1 MKMGTKLGNKCWA
14 GQSTEFCWLGPS
26 PTRGNGTFWTKR
38 SWDKTQRREPIPLL
52 FQWTWQ
58 SLSLLYPVQFRNDS
72 VTADSSVWLELYRSY
87 ESFRFGLKERFS
99 VFPFTFAHKSSWDI
113 TVLMRK
119 PGSNQ
124 GVCFSL
130 VSGARP
136 SHQTNVNT
144 HSGHVWGSA
153 LDVALELAWG
163 WPQDFNPILTG
174 NRGLGEWGKEELKR
188 KTRWKLTPQHSCFLF
203 WRQDLEV
210 V

>member
-1 MKMGTKLGNKCWA
+1 MLSWAEHRIMLVGSQSNHGKMARSEHRVPGIKLRGE
-14 GQSTEFCWLGPS
+14 SLFHPS
-26 PTRGNGTFWTKR
+26 SNGLDHHFPSYT
-38 SWDKTQRREPIPLL
+38 L
-52 FQWTWQ
+52 
-58 SLSLLYPVQFRNDS
+58 VQFSNDS
-72 VTADSSVWLELYRSY
+72 VTADSSVWLELYRPY
-87 ESFRFGLKERFS
+87 GSFPFGLKERFS
-99 VFPFTFAHKSSWDI
+99 VFPFTFAHKSSWDT

-153 LDVALELAWG
+153 LDAALELAWG

-174 NRGLGEWGKEELKR
+174 NRGLGEWGKEGLKR
-188 KTRWKLTPQHSCFLF
+188 KTRWKLIPQHSYFLF